1 MSERKEYIFTF
12 EGGGWNSVYAASEE
26 KAIKAAM
33 EEYKDST
40 SLNPIPSSF
49 LLKEDNEDVYD
60 NLLSLFY

>member
-1 MSERKEYIFTF
+1 MSERKQYIFSF
-12 EGGGWNSVYAASEE
+12 EGSGWNSVYATSKEG
-26 KAIKAAM
+26 AIETAL
-33 EEYKDST
+33 EEYKDSP

>member
-1 MSERKEYIFTF
+1 MSERKQYIFTF
-12 EGGGWNSVYAASEE
+12 EGGGWNSVYATSEE

-33 EEYKDST
+33 DEYKDSP
-40 SLNPIPSSF
+40 SLNPIRSSF